1 MTPPKSQLSVDNIDQ
16 LILDQPLCNTQLM
29 VDTTQIRKEF
39 VRRLTEALADKGVK
53 KNFGVTIHEEL
64 KRRGA
69 KATTQAINKWLNC
82 ESMPARANMQI
93 LADWLGVQPSW
104 LQFGEAPKRESH
116 GVRESS
122 STYYTNV
129 APGPKDITLVPLI
142 SWVQAGE
149 FCEAIDPYLAG
160 DAEALMP
167 CPVPHSR
174 RTYALHVRGDS
185 MTSPYP
191 GQRSY
196 PEGAI
201 IYVDPEIEV
210 TNGSRVIAKIDGE
223 VTFKTY
229 IEDAGKT
236 YLKAINPSYPTLDV
250 TGQKLHICGVII
262 GYYMP
267 G

>member
-1 MTPPKSQLSVDNIDQ
+1 
-16 LILDQPLCNTQLM
+16 M

-39 VRRLTEALADKGVK
+39 VQRLKEALDDKGIS
-53 KNFGVTIHEEL
+53 KNFGVTIYEEL

-82 ESMPARANMQI
+82 ESMPARVNMQI
-93 LADWLGVQPSW
+93 LADWLDVRPAW
-104 LQFGEAPKRESH
+104 LQFGEHPKRFSNEA
-116 GVRESS
+116 REDASPYIS
-122 STYYTNV
+122 NV
-129 APGPKDITLVPLI
+129 TPGPENLGLVPLI

-149 FCEAIDPYLAG
+149 FCEAIDPYIMG
-160 DAEALMP
+160 DAEKLMP
-167 CPVPHSR
+167 CPVPHSL

-210 TNGSRVIAKIDGE
+210 TNGARVVAKIDNQA
-223 VTFKTY
+223 TFKTY
-229 IEDAGKT
+229 IEDAGRV
-236 YLKAINPSYPTLDV
+236 YLKAINPSYPPLDV
-250 TGQKLHICGVII
+250 TGKEFHICGVII

>member
-1 MTPPKSQLSVDNIDQ
+1 MVDN
-16 LILDQPLCNTQLM
+16 
-29 VDTTQIRKEF
+29 TQIRKEF
-39 VRRLTEALADKGVK
+39 GWRLKEALADKGVS

-64 KRRGA
+64 KGRGA

-93 LADWLGVQPSW
+93 LAGWLGVRPAW
-104 LQFGEAPKRESH
+104 LQFGEHPKRNSNEVQEDMSPCT
-116 GVRESS
+116 S
-122 STYYTNV
+122 NV
-129 APGPKDITLVPLI
+129 SPGPENLGLVPLI
-142 SWVQAGE
+142 SWVQAGD
-149 FCEAIDPYLAG
+149 FHEAIDPYAVG
-160 DAEALMP
+160 DAERVMP

-174 RTYALHVRGDS
+174 RTYALRIHGDS

-201 IYVDPEIEV
+201 IYVDPEICV
-210 TNGSRVIAKIDGE
+210 TNGARVIAKINNQA
-223 VTFKTY
+223 TFKTY
-229 IEDAGKT
+229 IEDAGRV
-236 YLKAINPSYPTLDV
+236 YLKAINPSFPPLEV
-250 TGQKLHICGVII
+250 TGQELHICGVII